1 MSWQRSAPAPAS
13 CSHSCTALAGKHRK
27 DRPLLPALTLGTGA
41 SPELLQPI
49 LLPPQL
55 VNKKSM
61 RELLKSPFPL
71 TSRGAR
77 IEAAFQRPRPAR
89 GDCAPVDE
97 KAEVTPRTA
106 DSGQRTARSP
116 TAPLTAAG
124 PGAHGLQKG
133 AERRGEEEEEREA
146 KGAESCGTQGQ
157 PRGDSGTESGQ
168 PQRRAPTSIVHRNHI
183 SSHPGPGCFYTP
195 QCRRRRSP
203 PPPAHLPAP
212 STKRLRGNT
221 RCVDTERGRVHG
233 PNGLRGE
240 MRQLGAKRAA
250 ADMWLEVGWWHRAG
264 RGAPG
269 RAGSDPA
276 GADFCCPWATPA
288 YGARARRGE

>member
-77 IEAAFQRPRPAR
+77 IEPAFQRPRPAR

-106 DSGQRTARSP
+106 DSAQPAALPPHSPRRGRAP
-116 TAPLTAAG
+116 TASRRALSG
-124 PGAHGLQKG
+124 GAKKRRREKRRARNR
-133 AERRGEEEEEREA
+133 AERRGSPA
-146 KGAESCGTQGQ
+146 GT
-157 PRGDSGTESGQ
+157 
-168 PQRRAPTSIVHRNHI
+168 
-183 SSHPGPGCFYTP
+183 
-195 QCRRRRSP
+195 
-203 PPPAHLPAP
+203 
-212 STKRLRGNT
+212 
-221 RCVDTERGRVHG
+221 
-233 PNGLRGE
+233 
-240 MRQLGAKRAA
+240 AA
-250 ADMWLEVGWWHRAG
+250 LK
-264 RGAPG
+264 
-269 RAGSDPA
+269 AGSRSAELQP
-276 GADFCCPWATPA
+276 P
-288 YGARARRGE
+288 